1 MRHTMLGGLL
11 AATCLSLVAA
21 CSPNPQVIEAAIMSG
36 LFTGTPQPA
45 VAVARQLC
53 KAPVPPLD
61 LNATTVRATEVAG
74 SGGSGTATL
83 HIKRPKGECRGR
95 VAFNYTVTAE
105 WVRRQGR
112 RPTTGG
118 RFVAHD
124 FRVVR

>member
-1 MRHTMLGGLL
+1 MRHTVFGGIAGLAGVLLL
-11 AATCLSLVAA
+11 AS
-21 CSPNPQVIEAAIMSG
+21 CSPNPQIIEGAIMSG

-53 KAPVPPLD
+53 KANVAPLE
-61 LNATTVRATEVAG
+61 LNITTIRVSDIEA

-83 HIKRPKGECRGR
+83 HIKRPKGECSGR
-95 VAFNYTVTAE
+95 VAFNYTATAE
-105 WVRRQGR
+105 WVKRAGR